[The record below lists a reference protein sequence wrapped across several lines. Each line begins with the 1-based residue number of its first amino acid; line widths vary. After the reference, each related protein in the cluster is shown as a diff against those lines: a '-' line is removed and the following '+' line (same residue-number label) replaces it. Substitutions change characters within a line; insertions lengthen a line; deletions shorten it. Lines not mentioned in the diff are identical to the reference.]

1 MMGLPLGFLM
11 VKGALR
17 TLRLGVAPRG
27 FAKAEPEARTRPP
40 KQRETIL
47 AELKEPAR
55 IRRLPERRP

>member
-1 MMGLPLGFLM
+1 M